1 MNRQPVSG
9 TVQIM
14 NFRRLFQPKSLIA
27 AAFIAGTPIAVGT
40 LATLTGLAATPAV
53 AIDVIGF
60 QQKWLVS
67 VDEARA
73 LMASGALVL
82 DARNADL
89 RTASPVRNAQPIR
102 WRDLSS
108 ADGSLSTDYAA
119 LSLRLQSLGLSAD
132 QPVVVLADPFQA
144 LGEDARVVWAL
155 RTLGHGQTVMVDGGL
170 PALLASGLPT
180 IQPPLG
186 AGNFVVERHDDWSLL
201 PAEAAHGLVLLKAA
215 SAPDLL
221 TEDGHRKPG
230 AVIQA
235 WLDGQGID
243 RDTDLATD
251 GAEGPAAHWLA
262 AVLIDLGYPVRNLE
276 GAEAYLLSAAN

>member
-1 MNRQPVSG
+1 
-9 TVQIM
+9 M
-14 NFRRLFQPKSLIA
+14 NFSRLFQPKSLIM

-40 LATLTGLAATPAV
+40 VATLTGLAATPAV

-89 RTASPVRNAQPIR
+89 RAASPVAHAQPIR
-102 WRDLSS
+102 WRDLSA

-119 LSLRLQSLGLSAD
+119 LSLRLQSLGLSAG
-132 QPVVVLADPFQA
+132 QPVVVLADPFQG

-170 PALLASGLPT
+170 PALRAAGLPT
-180 IQPPLG
+180 IQQPVGPG
-186 AGNFVVERHDDWSLL
+186 DFVVERHDDWSLHG
-201 PAEAAHGLVLLKAA
+201 AEAAHDLVVLKAV

-221 TEDGHRKPG
+221 TDDGHRKPG
-230 AVIQA
+230 TVIQA
-235 WLDGQGID
+235 WLEGQGIG
-243 RDTDLATD
+243 RDTHMATD
-251 GAEGPAAHWLA
+251 GAEGPAALWLA
-262 AVLIDLGYPVRNLE
+262 AVLIDLGYPVRNLD
-276 GAEAYLLSAAN
+276 GAESYLLSAAN

>member
-1 MNRQPVSG
+1 
-9 TVQIM
+9 M
-14 NFRRLFQPKSLIA
+14 NFRRFFQSKSLIM

-40 LATLTGLAATPAV
+40 IATLTGLAATPAV

-89 RTASPVRNAQPIR
+89 RGASPVTHAQPIR
-102 WRDLSS
+102 WRDLTA

-119 LSLRLQSLGLSAD
+119 LSLRLQSLGLSAG
-132 QPVVVLADPFQA
+132 QPVVVLADPFQG

-170 PALLASGLPT
+170 PALRAAGLPT
-180 IQPPLG
+180 IQQPVG
-186 AGNFVVERHDDWSLL
+186 HGDFVVERHDDWSLHA
-201 PAEAAHGLVLLKAA
+201 AEAAHDLVLLKAS

-221 TEDGHRKPG
+221 TDDGHRKPSPM
-230 AVIQA
+230 IEA
-235 WLDGQGID
+235 WLEGQGID
-243 RDTDLATD
+243 RDSYLATD
-251 GAEGPAAHWLA
+251 GAEGPAALWLA
-262 AVLIDLGYPVRNLE
+262 AVLIDLGYPVRNLD
-276 GAEAYLLSAAN
+276 GSEAYLLSAAN